1 MTGDSSERP
10 SWPARAL
17 DPDCRESVDPRRD
30 VAEVV
35 RWLWTDFDPD
45 QRPNGWTA
53 LRRLLLEDG
62 ESDEV
67 IRNWS
72 YEDIE
77 MFFRINWQRLR
88 QEKVGTIHFGM
99 TTHTPST
106 QTLEMPSGGGD
117 SRDPKSRGPTTHERL
132 LQLLSSTNGRMQL
145 VVAGTSSPNAA
156 EGIAA
161 MIKRSAAAVKGDNQW
176 PQILQM
182 IENFRA
188 LNAADIQERV
198 EKLKNRDRY

>member
-1 MTGDSSERP
+1 
-10 SWPARAL
+10 
-17 DPDCRESVDPRRD
+17 
-30 VAEVV
+30 
-35 RWLWTDFDPD
+35 
-45 QRPNGWTA
+45 
-53 LRRLLLEDG
+53 
-62 ESDEV
+62 
-67 IRNWS
+67 
-72 YEDIE
+72 
-77 MFFRINWQRLR
+77 
-88 QEKVGTIHFGM
+88 
-99 TTHTPST
+99 
-106 QTLEMPSGGGD
+106 
-117 SRDPKSRGPTTHERL
+117 
-132 LQLLSSTNGRMQL
+132 MQL